1 MAVVI
6 VNFRSPFP
14 PHQTIVQANA
24 SKVSY
29 GFMLL
34 RPNTATFQLPR
45 SMPNLNDFRQYMGIG
60 AMVTI
65 ERDDGLLPWVGMV
78 TKISA
83 NSAASMVQYTLHDH
97 AGALFTRSRTP
108 SQWRPYTGSAANI
121 LERLFRN
128 VNDRARPPLLVE
140 FTAEPGGPTLVYEP
154 RAETFLDVLNTMVDF
169 TGYEWELQ
177 HVIDGE
183 PVTTLRWTS
192 QVGQDFSG
200 TQTWEQGIH
209 FTDVEYTQD
218 ADGFFASGIAVGGEG
233 DFRDRPS
240 VAVDVSGEGERSI
253 PDVRGTPFGRRFGV
267 PVGVGQFGRR
277 EGVPVGTVQFGGRIG
292 RPVGQG
298 GVLDVDNPTKSG
310 TRTII
315 ERQVTGHEAL
325 FAAANK
331 LFNRPDQVAEQLSFS
346 IAESEVDIEYVAL
359 GNIVTVRL
367 NNVDLGAGLSRTV
380 RIIGLQVTPETGI
393 IQVESEILRI
403 DASTGTQLFHAKE

>member
-6 VNFRSPFP
+6 ANFRSPFP
-14 PHQTIVQANA
+14 PHQAIVQADV

-45 SMPNLNDFRQYMGIG
+45 SMPSLTDFRQYMGIG
-60 AMVTI
+60 AMVTL

-83 NSAASMVQYTLHDH
+83 NSAASMIQYTLHDH

-108 SQWRPYTGSAANI
+108 SQWRPYTGNAADI
-121 LERLFRN
+121 LGRLFRN
-128 VNDRARPPLLVE
+128 VNDRARPPLLVG
-140 FTAEPGGPTLVYEP
+140 FTAEPGGPTIIYEP

-169 TGYEWELQ
+169 TGYEWILD

-183 PVTTLRWTS
+183 PVTTLRWTT
-192 QVGQDFSG
+192 QVGRDFSG

-240 VAVDVSGEGERSI
+240 VVVDVSGEGERSI

-267 PVGVGQFGRR
+267 PVGTGQFGRR
-277 EGVPVGTVQFGGRIG
+277 EGIPVGTTQFGGRIG

-298 GVLDVDNPTKSG
+298 VVLDVDNPTKSG

-315 ERQVTGHEAL
+315 ERQVSGQEAL

-346 IAESEVDIEYVAL
+346 LVESQVDMEYVAL

-380 RIIGLQVTPETGI
+380 RVIGLQIAPETGV
-393 IQVESEILRI
+393 IQVESEILRT
-403 DASTGTQLFHAKE
+403 DASTGTQLFHAKP